1 MTVTGKNRSTRRKT
15 RPNATL
21 STTYLT
27 WTILGLRPGLRGNG
41 PATKRPGLGMDV

>member
-1 MTVTGKNRSTRRKT
+1 MTVTGKNRSTLIKT

-27 WTILGLRPGLRGNG
+27 WTVLGSNPGLRGEG
-41 PATKRPGLGMDV
+41 PATKRPGHAMDF